1 MYNCIIL
8 QNIYEALNTQRP
20 KSWYSFEMSGN
31 IQKFKNCMTL
41 LLAHPQQRIKNN
53 VINIMKQEVDKFQR
67 KIEEVFRNF
76 ID

>member
-1 MYNCIIL
+1 MYYYIII

-53 VINIMKQEVDKFQR
+53 VNKMMKQEVDKFQR
-67 KIEEVFRNF
+67 NIEDVFKNF